1 MEQLMEILEQTCPGV
16 DFNSETALIDDEILE
31 SLDLVTI
38 VSEIIDVFD
47 VEITVD
53 DLIPE
58 NFNSAK
64 DIMALIESRR
74 G

>member
-1 MEQLMEILEQTCPGV
+1 MEQLMKILEQTCPGV